1 MSKRTSS
8 KPLRTQ
14 TPLAFDTSAASA
26 AFGSDCWLV
35 RLHATEDCH
44 ILFTAAGTASTTSE
58 MFLPGDQ
65 TEYFDVMP
73 GQKVTAIKAT
83 TAGTLHI
90 TEMAQP

>member
-1 MSKRTSS
+1 
-8 KPLRTQ
+8 
-14 TPLAFDTSAASA
+14 
-26 AFGSDCWLV
+26 
-35 RLHATEDCH
+35 
-44 ILFTAAGTASTTSE
+44 